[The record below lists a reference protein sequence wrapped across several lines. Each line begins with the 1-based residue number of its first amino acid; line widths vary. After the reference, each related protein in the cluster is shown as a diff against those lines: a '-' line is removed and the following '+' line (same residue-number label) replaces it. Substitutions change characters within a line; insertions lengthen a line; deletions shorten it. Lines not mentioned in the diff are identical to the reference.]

1 MKTMKK
7 TCEVAMHFN
16 KTPNT
21 FSDFTFQCID
31 QILTSSNQDTNIGAT
46 HIRVWI
52 YKCASIF
59 FLGEIFF
66 SARVVFFFCC
76 FFTRDF
82 FSLARL
88 FFFWRDWF
96 FFFFQAQ
103 LFFFVFWPDFFSSV
117 RFRILFWRDF
127 FPFVIRFQIYCG
139 LKQVRLSKKRATRWL
154 PKTTQVGILLR
165 S

>member
-59 FLGEIFF
+59 FLGAIFF
-66 SARVVFFFCC
+66 SSRVVFFVVVFLPVTFFPWRDC
-76 FFTRDF
+76 FFFGATG
-82 FSLARL
+82 
-88 FFFWRDWF
+88 F
-96 FFFFQAQ
+96 FFFFRRNCFSSFFGPTFFPRCDSG
-103 LFFFVFWPDFFSSV
+103 FFFGATFFH
-117 RFRILFWRDF
+117 L
-127 FPFVIRFQIYCG
+127 
-139 LKQVRLSKKRATRWL
+139 
-154 PKTTQVGILLR
+154 
-165 S
+165 